1 VDAPNDIRLESM
13 LRDNDIDPVNTD
25 RNDTNDPIIWLIW
38 LSDEDFLGFDGNHPI
53 GLIYENEV
61 DIKRKKFEKKGK
73 RLELVPLRIYQ
84 LIANHN
90 FRQYQTFH
98 GLLEDEEEW
107 SWIRDRKEMY
117 DPIIWLVWLSENN
130 FLGLDGGDH
139 PIGLIHE
146 NKVDLKRRKVEGKV
160 KKLELIPLQ
169 IYQSIA
175 CHNFQQY
182 QTFHGQ
188 I

>member
-1 VDAPNDIRLESM
+1 
-13 LRDNDIDPVNTD
+13 
-25 RNDTNDPIIWLIW
+25 
-38 LSDEDFLGFDGNHPI
+38 
-53 GLIYENEV
+53 
-61 DIKRKKFEKKGK
+61 
-73 RLELVPLRIYQ
+73 
-84 LIANHN
+84 
-90 FRQYQTFH
+90 
-98 GLLEDEEEW
+98 
-107 SWIRDRKEMY
+107 MY

-182 QTFHGQ
+182 QMFHGQ